1 MRMTMLV
8 AALALLATGCD
19 KKKADPAKKTD
30 PTATASGSA
39 PVADPGS
46 ATAATGS
53 GSADMAGSATAA
65 TGEKKLFMDVHDLG
79 AGKVTAAAVADAHK
93 KDLATQGKHGVE
105 YKAYWVDEKAGK
117 IYCLAEAPNAE
128 AANTVHKEA
137 HGLVANK
144 IMEVKADTADWKPD
158 AGMKLFM
165 DIHNLGAGKVTAEAV
180 ADAHKKDLAVQDKHK
195 VKYLNYWVDTS
206 SGTIMCLSQAPSKE
220 ASLAVHKEAH
230 GLMPDTVTEV
240 SEGR

>member
-8 AALALLATGCD
+8 AALALIATGCD
-19 KKKADPAKKTD
+19 KKKAGEPAKKTD
-30 PTATASGSA
+30 PGSATATASGSA
-39 PVADPGS
+39 DPGSAAMTGSADPGS
-46 ATAATGS
+46 AA
-53 GSADMAGSATAA
+53 MAGSAT
-65 TGEKKLFMDVHDLG
+65 GEKHLYMDVHDLG

-93 KDLATQGKHGVE
+93 KDLATQGKYGVE

-117 IYCLAEAPNAE
+117 IYCLAEAPSAD

-144 IMEVKADTADWKPD
+144 IMEVTADAKDWKAEP
-158 AGMKLFM
+158 GMKLFM
-165 DIHNLGAGKVTAEAV
+165 DVHNLGAGKVTAEAV

-195 VKYLNYWVDTS
+195 VKYLNYWVDTT
-206 SGTIMCLSQAPSKE
+206 SGTVMCLSQAPNKE

-230 GLMPDTVTEV
+230 GLMPDSVVEV
-240 SEGR
+240 AEGR